1 MNVDK
6 TLFGMNMIVWAS
18 AVGGLILG
26 IVIPKLIGMGEG
38 LGMVIGGGAGWFIGT
53 NFLLPYFEKRTKEE
67 HEDN

>member
-6 TLFGMNMIVWAS
+6 TLLGMNMIVWAS

-53 NFLLPYFEKRTKEE
+53 NFLLPYFEKQTKEE
-67 HEDN
+67 PEDN